1 MKLDFFLP
9 QITQFYESI
18 NLFCLILLTLEF
30 LFPVFF
36 TPDTIVFHSF
46 FILYIAFSEFLISSF
61 ISLYSLITLSTD
73 KNSSFLIYESLKDTL
88 KVFNDFKNKQ
98 KCVLSN
104 VVWNVKE
111 YIFRKRI
118 QYDTHWDKTQ
128 MLKKISF
135 GQNKRSKKST
145 LFSFMSSNSS

>member
-1 MKLDFFLP
+1 MNLDFFLP

-104 VVWNVKE
+104 VV
-111 YIFRKRI
+111 
-118 QYDTHWDKTQ
+118 
-128 MLKKISF
+128 
-135 GQNKRSKKST
+135 
-145 LFSFMSSNSS
+145 

>member
-1 MKLDFFLP
+1 MNLDFFLP

-36 TPDTIVFHSF
+36 TPDTIIFHSF

-61 ISLYSLITLSTD
+61 ISLSTD

-104 VVWNVKE
+104 VV
-111 YIFRKRI
+111 
-118 QYDTHWDKTQ
+118 
-128 MLKKISF
+128 
-135 GQNKRSKKST
+135 
-145 LFSFMSSNSS
+145 